1 MFSPNGRWVV
11 YESDESG
18 KKEIYVQSFPA
29 SGAKWQISVSGGSQP
44 RWRRDGKELF
54 YLGGDRKITAVE
66 VNTEA
71 PTFAHGTPRALFE
84 TRISKGEDR
93 AGDQYVV
100 TSDGQR
106 FLVNTVAE
114 EGAYTPINV
123 VLNWTA
129 GLKK

>member
-1 MFSPNGRWVV
+1 MGEV
-11 YESDESG
+11 YRARDE
-18 KKEIYVQSFPA
+18 KLNR
-29 SGAKWQISVSGGSQP
+29 GGSQA

-54 YLGGDRKITAVE
+54 YLGGDRKITAVD

-71 PTFAHGTPRALFE
+71 AAFAHGTPKALFE

-93 AGDQYVV
+93 PGNQYVV